1 MNAYMKEP
9 QLALRLIEVGLTVA
23 GIVAVITPL
32 ALWASWS
39 ETVFYTVLLVG
50 CSAFP
55 IFIGLAKVR
64 GYLTGENMTGTVV
77 LGLEAVRRRQE
88 DWDRLQEDD
97 PEIGRRQRSIKGDA
111 RREVGFMFRV
121 SFGLILIVGVVFTVV
136 WAGFEMYYGV

>member
-1 MNAYMKEP
+1 M
-9 QLALRLIEVGLTVA
+9 
-23 GIVAVITPL
+23 
-32 ALWASWS
+32 
-39 ETVFYTVLLVG
+39 
-50 CSAFP
+50 
-55 IFIGLAKVR
+55 
-64 GYLTGENMTGTVV
+64 
-77 LGLEAVRRRQE
+77 RRRQE